1 MTNRIIKT
9 YDVSTGQTLVAIE
22 DLIVAQTAATSLA
35 RQVRD
40 LTTDLA
46 ETERERARLVDL
58 ERTTA
63 HQLERVAGHRDQL
76 RDFLQFAMANAIFSD
91 GYMRI
96 GLLKASGAL
105 GLSDADADRVVTFFQ
120 NGCRP

>member
-35 RQVRD
+35 RQVCD
-40 LTTDLA
+40 LKTDLA

-63 HQLERVAGHRDQL
+63 HQLERVAADRDEL
-76 RDFLQFAMANAIFSD
+76 REFLQFAMANAVFSD

-105 GLSDADADRVVTFFQ
+105 GLSPDAADRVVTFFQ

>member
-35 RQVRD
+35 RQVSD

-46 ETERERARLVDL
+46 ETERERVRLLAL
-58 ERTTA
+58 ERNTA
-63 HQLERVAGHRDQL
+63 EQLRAVTIERDRL
-76 RDFLQFAMANAIFSD
+76 RDFIRAVATTAEAAARPFVAAVTSSAKSLGIDME
-91 GYMRI
+91 
-96 GLLKASGAL
+96 GLW
-105 GLSDADADRVVTFFQ
+105 
-120 NGCRP
+120 